1 MQIGKEPIKNS
12 LFADYMILY
21 LKDPKT
27 LFKNA
32 QTPSTGIARW
42 QDKKS
47 TYKNPYLFYT
57 AIMNKL

>member
-1 MQIGKEPIKNS
+1 
-12 LFADYMILY
+12 MILY